1 MQYATRI
8 VSAPS
13 TATADAVY
21 EFAHRMENLPRWAAG
36 LVTNIAR
43 DGDTWFTETPGGRI
57 RIAMAPR
64 NALGVL
70 DHDVTMPDGVTTHN
84 AMRVTPVGDGCL
96 LTFVVLRPPEA
107 TDAEFERD
115 CGLVAQDLKTIGTI
129 VESASRG

>member
-13 TATADAVY
+13 TATAAAVY

-36 LVTNIAR
+36 LVANIAHE
-43 DGDTWFTETPGGRI
+43 GGTWFTETPGGRI
-57 RIAMAPR
+57 SIAMAPR
-64 NALGVL
+64 NPFGVL

-96 LTFVVLRPPEA
+96 VTFVVLRRPEA
-107 TDAEFERD
+107 TEAEFERD

-129 VESASRG
+129 VESESRG

>member
-1 MQYATRI
+1 MQYATRV

-13 TATADAVY
+13 TATAEAVY

-36 LVTNIAR
+36 LVTSIAHE
-43 DGDTWFTETPGGRI
+43 DGTWFTDTPGGRI

-64 NALGVL
+64 NAFGVL

-84 AMRVTPVGDGCL
+84 AMRVTPVGDGSL
-96 LTFVVLRPPEA
+96 LTFVVLRMPEA

-115 CGLVAQDLKTIGTI
+115 CRLVTQDLETMATL
-129 VESASRG
+129 VEGLR